1 MNRRSFLRGVL
12 LSAAALALPG
22 KGKAA
27 APEPAVS
34 AELAANIG
42 AVFDALNGFD
52 RVAASQAYAPGVDWR
67 GKFDAD
73 MLHLAE
79 LGEHPSWSRR
89 CELMQECITLDWL
102 PDGMEHPSCRCSYA
116 NLDTGGDHPYYLRL
130 HDEA

>member
-12 LSAAALALPG
+12 LGAVALALPW

-27 APEPAVS
+27 EREPAVS
-34 AELAANIG
+34 AELADSIG
-42 AVFDALNGFD
+42 DVFDALDGLD
-52 RVAASQAYAPGVDWR
+52 RIEASQRYALGVDWL

-79 LGEHPSWSRR
+79 LDEHQL
-89 CELMQECITLDWL
+89 CGD
-102 PDGMEHPSCRCSYA
+102 SYVEV
-116 NLDTGGDHPYYLRL
+116 RL